1 MSDALASE
9 LLGFGK
15 HSSLTYE
22 QARTREPSYLEWARS
37 LVQPSAKV
45 TAWLAYCEAVEGA
58 NPQTPPK
65 TKRTRDDFICPVH
78 KTPMDGPRIVK
89 NGLPQNLGRQFY
101 KCPLGA
107 ECGLKGFRWAD
118 GSAPFSEQSVRRA
131 ESHHGV
137 PVGSIGVGIVGGAAD
152 YLTADATAVF
162 DDPDGKRARTA
173 KSATDDSPSSDPIGE
188 LKLD

>member
-137 PVGSIGVGIVGGAAD
+137 PVGSIGVGTASLRMAQLC
-152 YLTADATAVF
+152 LTIQTGSALGQ
-162 DDPDGKRARTA
+162 PSRQRTTRLPA
-173 KSATDDSPSSDPIGE
+173 SP
-188 LKLD
+188 

>member
-137 PVGSIGVGIVGGAAD
+137 PVGSIGVGIV
-152 YLTADATAVF
+152 F

-173 KSATDDSPSSDPIGE
+173 KSATDDSPSSEPIGE
-188 LKLD
+188 PKLD